1 MFSNTSKLILSV
13 VLFFSF
19 SFSAFTGVSHKE
31 ILESVEL
38 KKQQEYDAKLEAKKD
53 SRRLRDGDVKT
64 ACQTGCPTDCITFGD
79 VKNPESNVSKAW
91 EDERNFFVLE
101 EIHTLPSVGYLA
113 KIKNIDK
120 EELQQ
125 V

>member
-1 MFSNTSKLILSV
+1 ML
-13 VLFFSF
+13 
-19 SFSAFTGVSHKE
+19 
-31 ILESVEL
+31 
-38 KKQQEYDAKLEAKKD
+38 
-53 SRRLRDGDVKT
+53 VKT
-64 ACQTGCPTDCITFGD
+64 QLVNLLFVGCITFGD